1 VAPNTKSVR
10 RAREIQHTRRDIVDA
25 AARVFAEAGFHEATM
40 QAIAREVGFTAA
52 SLYTY
57 FASKDEIFAAL
68 VDDLAGALR
77 ATFEAPVPAGLTF
90 DQRLE
95 LLLQRQLEVAV
106 ARRQAL
112 RILFDLGPSR
122 RRCGAEEGP
131 VQYLKRLTAFLSA
144 AGASERLR
152 CPPDEA
158 ARVLFGITQAT
169 FLPWILESDVEVTE
183 PARHASHVVDLFLRG
198 AGRPDGT

>member
-1 VAPNTKSVR
+1 VAPNTKSAR
-10 RAREIQHTRRDIVDA
+10 RAREIEHTRRDIVEA
-25 AARVFAEAGFHEATM
+25 AARVFAEAGFHQATM

-57 FASKDEIFAAL
+57 FKSKDEIFTAL

-77 ATFEAPVPAGLTF
+77 ATFDAPVPAGLTF
-90 DQRLE
+90 EQQLE
-95 LLLQRQLEVAV
+95 LLLQRQFEVAV

-122 RRCGAEEGP
+122 RGRGAEQGP
-131 VQYLKRLTAFLSA
+131 VQYLKRLTGFLTA
-144 AGASERLR
+144 AGAPERLR
-152 CPPDEA
+152 CTPDEA

-169 FLPWILESDVEVTE
+169 FLPWILESDVEVAE

-198 AGRPDGT
+198 AGRPGG

>member
-1 VAPNTKSVR
+1 MTPNTKSAR
-10 RAREIQHTRRDIVDA
+10 RARAIEHTRRDIVDA

-77 ATFEAPVPAGLTF
+77 ATFDAPVPAGLTF
-90 DQRLE
+90 EQQLE

-106 ARRQAL
+106 ARRRAL
-112 RILFDLGPSR
+112 RVLFDLGPSR
-122 RRCGAEEGP
+122 HRCGAEEGR
-131 VQYLKRLTAFLSA
+131 VQYLRRLTGFLTA

-152 CPPDEA
+152 CPPEEA
-158 ARVLFGITQAT
+158 ARVLFGIAQAT
-169 FLPWILESDVEVTE
+169 SLPWILESDVEVAE
-183 PARHASHVVDLFLRG
+183 PARLASHVVDLFLRG
-198 AGRPDGT
+198 AGRSPGA